1 MFTEVCLLKAHSQI
15 CIPEGSIF
23 VLERKA
29 LRTVPVL
36 TRLPPLKNL
45 SYNISYILYI
55 LSLARVFRH

>member
-1 MFTEVCLLKAHSQI
+1 MFAEVCLLKAHSQI

-29 LRTVPVL
+29 LRVPVL

-45 SYNISYILYI
+45 SHNISYILYI